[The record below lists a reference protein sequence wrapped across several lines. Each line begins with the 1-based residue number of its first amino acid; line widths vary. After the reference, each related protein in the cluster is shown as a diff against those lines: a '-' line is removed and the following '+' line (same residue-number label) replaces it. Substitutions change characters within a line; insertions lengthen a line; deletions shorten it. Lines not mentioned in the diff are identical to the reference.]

1 MYGILNLLYQ
11 SEDIA
16 MEAEDITAATA
27 RDTRTLL
34 GNNTATQ
41 ENEADDGGEDNI
53 EKTDDIFGTEEA
65 KRAKENA
72 ESGNVENPNDEQD
85 TADSNVDDTPE
96 DNNTNNED
104 ATDTD
109 LDTNDEMIDDSDE
122 SPAPPFA
129 NKSKIRDHMVHLYNL
144 LGSNIETLTKSM
156 SSIEDYETVRT
167 INAILS
173 NMRNAKD
180 YLYKTLTEDL
190 KTTEYSELL
199 RKYITLKRVYEISIK
214 MLEVHFSEVYVPPK
228 GSKSKQ
234 STNLSKQQTT

>member
-1 MYGILNLLYQ
+1 MYGILNLLYRT
-11 SEDIA
+11 EDIA

-27 RDTRTLL
+27 QDTRNLL

-65 KRAKENA
+65 KRARDNV
-72 ESGNVENPNDEQD
+72 ESGNIENPDDTQDNTNDD
-85 TADSNVDDTPE
+85 TEDNTNVDEDGTGADT
-96 DNNTNNED
+96 
-104 ATDTD
+104 TDENMTD
-109 LDTNDEMIDDSDE
+109 PDE
-122 SPAPPFA
+122 PPTPPFA
-129 NKSKIRDHMVHLYNL
+129 DKSKIRDHMVHLYNI

-156 SSIEDYETVRT
+156 SSIEDYRTVQT
-167 INAILS
+167 MNTILS

-190 KTTEYSELL
+190 KTTDYSELL

-214 MLEVHFSEVYVPPK
+214 MLEVHFSEVYAPPK